1 MKFILDKDKLTI
13 VNNKP
18 YTYNSGSVDYYEA
31 EVQFDETWNDLTIEA
46 IITKMGENKGISRS
60 PINNKIM
67 LDLQENG
74 TYTVGFVGYKIENEE
89 KIYQIS
95 TDLGVIQYN
104 QGAGEIETENE
115 PIPTATEWEI
125 YIAQIQD
132 MIDNIEDMDITA
144 EKIGKQTTITITK
157 KDGTIQEVVINDGQD
172 GQDGQD
178 GKDGKDGDD
187 YVITQQDYE
196 EIANIVKEEIDIPT
210 TLAELSEDSTHRTV
224 TDTEKGTWNNKAEIS
239 DIPDVSNFITK
250 NVNNLVNYTLKT
262 NTGSLIDLEINQTT
276 YVVTLSLK
284 DQDGN
289 VISTDTIDLPLENVV
304 VSGRYDNTTKKVIL
318 TLENGSEVDFS
329 IADLVSGLQSEI
341 TSQNKLASDLIDD
354 SNSGNKFVTTSEKQT
369 WNNKLDSEDLTDY
382 VKNTDY
388 ATGSKGGVVTVS
400 GNYGTQINPNN
411 GLITTPTI
419 SYNNYLSSNNATFIG
434 KGTLE
439 NVLTE
444 RIGSIDTVLETLTVG
459 GGVS

>member
-18 YTYNSGSVDYYEA
+18 YTCNSGSVDYYEA
-31 EVQFDETWNDLTIEA
+31 EIQFDETWNDLTIEA

-60 PINNKIM
+60 PINNKLM
-67 LDLQENG
+67 LDIQEFG
-74 TYTVGFVGYKIENEE
+74 TYTIGFVGYKIENEE

-210 TLAELSEDSTHRTV
+210 ALSQLTDDSTHRTV
-224 TDTEKGTWNNKAEIS
+224 TDTEKTTWNNKAEVS

-304 VSGRYDNTTKKVIL
+304 VSGSYDSTNQKIVL
-318 TLENGSEVDFS
+318 TLQSGDTVD
-329 IADLVSGLQSEI
+329 IPVGALVSGLQSEI

-354 SNSGNKFVTTSEKQT
+354 SNSGNKFVTTSEKQI
-369 WNNKLDSEDLTDY
+369 WNNKADTSDIPDVTGKEDKSNKVTSISSSSTDTQY
-382 VKNTDY
+382 PSAKAVYDY
-388 ATGSKGGVVTVS
+388 IQSLNGNEVS
-400 GNYGTQINPNN
+400 Y
-411 GLITTPTI
+411 
-419 SYNNYLSSNNATFIG
+419 
-434 KGTLE
+434 
-439 NVLTE
+439 
-444 RIGSIDTVLETLTVG
+444 
-459 GGVS
+459 

>member
-1 MKFILDKDKLTI
+1 MKFILDKDTLTI
-13 VNNKP
+13 EENKF
-18 YTYNSGSVDYYEA
+18 YNSGSVDYYEA
-31 EVQFDETWNDLTIEA
+31 EIQFDETWNDLTIEA

-60 PINNKIM
+60 PINNKLM
-67 LDLQENG
+67 LDIQEFG
-74 TYTVGFVGYKIENEE
+74 TYTIGFVGYNIENEE

-172 GQDGQD
+172 GQDG
-178 GKDGKDGDD
+178 KDGKDGDD

-224 TDTEKGTWNNKAEIS
+224 TDTEKGTWNNKAEVS

-250 NVNNLVNYTLKT
+250 DVNNLTNYTLKT
-262 NTGSLIDLEINQTT
+262 NTGSLINLEINQTT
-276 YVVTLSLK
+276 YVVTLNLK

-304 VSGRYDNTTKKVIL
+304 VSGSYDSTNQKIVL
-318 TLENGSEVDFS
+318 TLQSGDTVD
-329 IADLVSGLQSEI
+329 IPVGALVSGLQSEI
-341 TSQNKLASDLIDD
+341 TSQNKLASDLVDD
-354 SNSGNKFVTTSEKQT
+354 TNSGNKFVTTSEKQI
-369 WNNKLDSEDLTDY
+369 WNNKYDKPSGGIPKIDLANAVQSSLDKADTSIQD
-382 VKNTDY
+382 
-388 ATGSKGGVVTVS
+388 VS
-400 GNYGTQINPNN
+400 GKEDKTNKVT
-411 GLITTPTI
+411 
-419 SYNNYLSSNNATFIG
+419 SLSSSST
-434 KGTLE
+434 
-439 NVLTE
+439 
-444 RIGSIDTVLETLTVG
+444 DTQYPSAKAVYDYIQSLNGNE
-459 GGVS
+459 VSY